1 MTSNENGSKFATFQ
15 WIAAILVT
23 IILIIAG
30 ASLSET
36 RSDIRDVRKSTI
48 DACDRITIL
57 ETANKLQFEEIRAW
71 RQEVRTGMKEI
82 ADKID
87 RHERSTQLVKKW
99 NDIK

>member
-1 MTSNENGSKFATFQ
+1 MALNENGSKFPTFQ
-15 WIAAILVT
+15 WIAGILIS

-36 RSDIRDVRKSTI
+36 RSDIRDVRKSTVEV
-48 DACDRITIL
+48 CDRVTIL

-71 RQEVRTGMKEI
+71 RQEVKSGMREI
-82 ADKID
+82 SDKLD
-87 RHERSTQLVKKW
+87 KHERSSQLVKKW